1 MKWLQSGADRERL
14 RDRLR
19 DTIARL
25 SDTGILPTLPE
36 TARTAMRLAQDIDA
50 DLDKLCTVVATDIGL
65 VACVLRLANS
75 AAYARRRQAVTLQ
88 AAVTTIGLR
97 KVINIVVAASTR
109 SVYGAAGEHAGPLW
123 NHALLVGLGAEEL
136 RRVRGGAEP
145 EMAFLPGMFHDL
157 GRIAFFLADPA
168 AFADFERTA
177 ARRWRNP
184 TAIEVD
190 RFGFDHAEVGGALAE
205 QWNLSPEQCDAIRW
219 HHEPGRATAGH
230 ELAVLINAAD
240 ALAHRIEG
248 RSSADGKEL
257 PDTPLALS
265 DDEWTARAARVR
277 ETFEEH
283 RAAFG

>member
-1 MKWLQSGADRERL
+1 MKWLQRGADRERL

-25 SDTGILPTLPE
+25 SETGILPTLPE
-36 TARTAMRLAQDIDA
+36 TARTAMRLAQDVDA
-50 DLDKLCTVVATDIGL
+50 GLEKLCTVVATDVGL
-65 VACVLRLANS
+65 AACVLRLANS
-75 AAYARRRQAVTLQ
+75 AAYARRQRAVTLQ

-97 KVINIVVAASTR
+97 KVVNVVVAASTR
-109 SVYGAAGEHAGPLW
+109 SVYGAAGQHAGALW

-136 RRVRGGAEP
+136 SRVRGAAEP
-145 EMAFLPGMFHDL
+145 ETAFLPGMFHDL

-168 AFADFERTA
+168 AFAEFERTA
-177 ARRWRNP
+177 ARWWRNP
-184 TAIEVD
+184 TAVEVD
-190 RFGFDHAEVGGALAE
+190 RFGFDHAEVGAALAE

-219 HHEPGRATAGH
+219 HHEPGRATGH
-230 ELAVLINAAD
+230 ELAEVINAAD
-240 ALAHRIEG
+240 VLAHRIEG
-248 RSSADGKEL
+248 RASADGKEV

-265 DDEWTARAARVR
+265 DEEWTSRAARVR